1 MPSKHTP
8 GPWEISR
15 DFKVPA
21 RGMEAIPI
29 GWSIV
34 GPNGELIATGIRR
47 RGDAEA
53 IAAIRKAEGEAA
65 VAHCIED
72 LADSLCSCKEGE
84 FCVQCEPR
92 LRTTEGE
99 RE

>member
-1 MPSKHTP
+1 MTNLKPLLDLLKTIDNP
-8 GPWEISR
+8 DALRATLVAMLISVEEHP
-15 DFKVPA
+15 F
-21 RGMEAIPI
+21 
-29 GWSIV
+29 
-34 GPNGELIATGIRR
+34 IAT
-47 RGDAEA
+47 AH
-53 IAAIRKAEGEAA
+53 KMQVYAA